1 MKLLFYS
8 LLLIISVQCFAQDT
22 FSIIAIDSITG
33 EIGSAGASCIQ
44 NAHPDSGVIV
54 ISTIIPGK
62 GAINTQANY
71 NPENQKNAKQ
81 KMLQGLSP
89 EEIISWLK
97 KNDVNNRIEQ
107 RQYGIA
113 DIDEK
118 GIIRT
123 AAFTGVSCNAFKSH
137 IIGNNY
143 CIQGNILAGKFVL
156 DSMEHAFNRSSG
168 TLAEK
173 IMAAML
179 AAKIP
184 GADTRCLTEGI
195 SSMSAY
201 IRVAKPS
208 DKEGDYF
215 LQINVNNH
223 PAGKDPIDILQQKY
237 QLWKEETRHE

>member
-1 MKLLFYS
+1 M
-8 LLLIISVQCFAQDT
+8 
-22 FSIIAIDSITG
+22 
-33 EIGSAGASCIQ
+33 
-44 NAHPDSGVIV
+44 
-54 ISTIIPGK
+54 
-62 GAINTQANY
+62 
-71 NPENQKNAKQ
+71 
-81 KMLQGLSP
+81 
-89 EEIISWLK
+89 
-97 KNDVNNRIEQ
+97 
-107 RQYGIA
+107 
-113 DIDEK
+113 
-118 GIIRT
+118 
-123 AAFTGVSCNAFKSH
+123 
-137 IIGNNY
+137 
-143 CIQGNILAGKFVL
+143 L